1 MKFWILS
8 YMCLSLCAGL
18 DGASVSGA
26 SSVCGSGQ
34 LPMDGCL
41 ALSYDA
47 SFTHSHRPKHAVG
60 SQGPLQGSTPT
71 TMMHENRKLC
81 YGLFMYAVVI
91 SSIKNKYLEKKVT
104 ATICIPSAYLML
116 QLK

>member
-1 MKFWILS
+1 MKFWIFS
-8 YMCLSLCAGL
+8 YISLSLCTGL
-18 DGASVSGA
+18 DGASVSGT

-71 TMMHENRKLC
+71 AMIHENRKLC
-81 YGLFMYAVVI
+81 YDSFMYAVVI
-91 SSIKNKYLEKKVT
+91 SSIKNKFLKKVT
-104 ATICIPSAYLML
+104 SATCIPPHI
-116 QLK
+116 